1 MPWDA
6 PFSNKTLLNFA
17 AQDRN
22 NPAPHS
28 DETFP
33 AEIPYQISGRVK
45 PESEASLGAFPVT
58 DSHAGSHH
66 VDLKSEAC
74 RA

>member
-17 AQDRN
+17 ARNRN
-22 NPAPHS
+22 NPAPRTA
-28 DETFP
+28 ETFP
-33 AEIPYQISGRVK
+33 DEIPYRISGGMDQAD
-45 PESEASLGAFPVT
+45 EALRGGFPVT

-66 VDLKSEAC
+66 VDLKSKVC